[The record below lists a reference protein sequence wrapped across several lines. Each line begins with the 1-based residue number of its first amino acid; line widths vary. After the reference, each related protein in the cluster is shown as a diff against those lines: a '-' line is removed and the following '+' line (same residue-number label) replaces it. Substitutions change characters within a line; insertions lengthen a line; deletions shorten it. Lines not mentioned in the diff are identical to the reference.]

1 MVVFFHIPKTAGTT
15 LYGILEQQYEK
26 IFTINGRDKEKTLQ
40 KLVEMD
46 AESMREFDCV
56 QGHLTFSMRKH
67 PALKDQDLTF
77 FSFFRDPVKWFVS
90 NYTYVRKQ
98 QLNRFHDV
106 ALNMSMDEWLLFQ
119 KEEYYDNIQSRH
131 LLERLPLFNPE
142 NLELDLNKVDK
153 DELIAELF
161 DRLNSINY
169 VFTTDNFD
177 SALLFLYSELSW
189 RKKPYY
195 IWLNASSKVS
205 KDKLSPKTRKDIEAV
220 NWLDMILFQEVQKR
234 EQEYLNNISDTAVEK
249 FQKVNKNWKYL
260 QYFRCCFK

>member
-1 MVVFFHIPKTAGTT
+1 MVIFFHIPKTAGTT

-46 AESMREFDCV
+46 AKSIKELDCI
-56 QGHLTFSMRKH
+56 QGHLAFSMRKH
-67 PALKDQDLTF
+67 PALADQDITF

-106 ALNMSMDEWLLFQ
+106 ALNMTIDEWMLFQ
-119 KEEYYDNIQSRH
+119 KEEHYDNIQSRH
-131 LLERLPLFNPE
+131 LLERLPLDNPE
-142 NLELDLNKVDK
+142 NLELDLNKVDR

-161 DRLNSINY
+161 DRLNSIEY

-177 SALLFLYSELSW
+177 RALLFLHSKLSW
-189 RKKPYY
+189 KNKPYY
-195 IWLNASSKVS
+195 IWLNASSKGS
-205 KDKLSPKTRKDIEAV
+205 KNKLPPKTQKDIEEM
-220 NWLDMILFQEVQKR
+220 NWLDMILFQEVKNR
-234 EQEYLNNISDTAVEK
+234 EQEYLKHISDADVKT
-249 FQKVNKNWKYL
+249 FQKVNKYWKYL
-260 QYFRCCFK
+260 QYFRWLFK